1 MNKAEKINNMIL
13 AHKEMMI
20 AELAD
25 LVEAASIL
33 GQEVGVMNIYMTS
46 SDGKIRVSFFADKF
60 PFEEGEIKEK
70 TIELSDGKKYREWSV
85 ERGNIEFS
93 CLLPKGA

>member
-1 MNKAEKINNMIL
+1 MSKAEKINNMIL
-13 AHKEMMI
+13 SHRETMI

-33 GQEVGVMNIYMTS
+33 GKELGVMNIYMTS
-46 SDGKIRVSFFADKF
+46 SDGKIRVSFFAEKF
-60 PFEEGEIKEK
+60 PFEEEAIKEK
-70 TIELSDGKKYREWSV
+70 TIELSDGKEYREWSV
-85 ERGNIEFS
+85 EHGNIEFS

>member
-1 MNKAEKINNMIL
+1 MNKVEQINNMVL
-13 AHKEMMI
+13 AHKGTMI

-33 GQEVGVMNIYMTS
+33 GQELGVMNIYMTS

-60 PFEEGEIKEK
+60 PFEEEEIKEK
-70 TIELSDGKKYREWSV
+70 MIELSDGKEYREWSV
-85 ERGNIEFS
+85 EHGNIEFS